1 MDAVQDLYSAHQ
13 AAPWPAGLREGDEVA
28 GVALVLVD
36 ADVAALA
43 QAYLARR
50 GQLRRDQWVTLR
62 GCVADLRS
70 VLPQLSG
77 EAWVYFGRL
86 FTLAQA
92 MLRAADA
99 DSAHPDDEPR
109 DATRDATR
117 DAPRDATAA
126 VADALL
132 AVDASLA
139 EARRAG
145 RAVRYALE
153 GDATALTRE
162 EIEAWLVGAEAEGVT
177 HVRYRVEPQGD
188 GAVQVSM
195 GAVEPPGAW

>member
-1 MDAVQDLYSAHQ
+1 MDAVQDLYSAHD
-13 AAPWPAGLREGDEVA
+13 AAPWPAGLREDAEVA

-36 ADVAALA
+36 ADVAGLA

-50 GQLRRDQWVTLR
+50 GHLRPDQWVTVR
-62 GCVADLRS
+62 ACAADLRD
-70 VLPQLSG
+70 VLPQLTG

-99 DSAHPDDEPR
+99 GADEPR
-109 DATRDATR
+109 DEPGDESRA
-117 DAPRDATAA
+117 ATAA

-132 AVDASLA
+132 AVDARLA
-139 EARRAG
+139 DARRAG

-162 EIEAWLVGAEAEGVT
+162 EVEAWLVGAEAEGVA
-177 HVRYRVEPQGD
+177 HIRYRVELRGE
-188 GAVQVSM
+188 GAVLVSM
-195 GAVEPPGAW
+195 AAVEPPGAW